1 MLCSQCIRL
10 FFLRLPYILLIDA
23 DSAVFSN
30 PRHIC
35 LPVHIVQAKH
45 FDDLTFHILWTDQ
58 RLIKIASSIV
68 WIYFHVPPLLWP
80 HFISNSIFALAYAS
94 RALGTM
100 TLTLKFLDYTDI
112 SNLCSF
118 KFYLFLL
125 ELQAALLKLLW
136 QEILCLQLE
145 KLPFT
150 VYRNLNTLKKFLFC
164 LLRSCHI
171 FFFCY

>member
-118 KFYLFLL
+118 KFYL
-125 ELQAALLKLLW
+125 AAAYSCWNCK
-136 QEILCLQLE
+136 QLSSN
-145 KLPFT
+145 
-150 VYRNLNTLKKFLFC
+150 YCDKKFC
-164 LLRSCHI
+164 VCSWRSYPSQFTGI
-171 FFFCY
+171 WTPWRNFSSVF